1 MSLVHRDPFGII
13 YIETAFTCKMKN
25 VQTLVNGIWITI
37 PPHVAQLYSRYLLN
51 RGKRRWCSQLQSNYL
66 NCYCKPVALRWR
78 VGCPWLGQ
86 NLPTGHLPI
95 TRKGVLTPAYARK
108 NPPPPHLISGWLWR
122 LLARYYTASTL
133 HVTQRPF
140 LSLSAT
146 FTDLPLLDKAIP
158 CTTTGC
164 SCLASY
170 FRNIKS
176 HVALLNA
183 FAVLLQGI

>member
-13 YIETAFTCKMKN
+13 YIETAFTCEMKN
-25 VQTLVNGIWITI
+25 VQTLVNGIWITF

-51 RGKRRWCSQLQSNYL
+51 RGKKKGDAVNYKAITWTATANL
-66 NCYCKPVALRWR
+66 LPCAEGSVALD
-78 VGCPWLGQ
+78 LGRTC
-86 NLPTGHLPI
+86 LRATCSSPERGSW
-95 TRKGVLTPAYARK
+95 
-108 NPPPPHLISGWLWR
+108 PPRMVERTPHLISGWLWR
-122 LLARYYTASTL
+122 LLTWYYTTSTL
-133 HVTQRPF
+133 HVTQRTF

-146 FTDLPLLDKAIP
+146 FTDLLLLDKAIP

-170 FRNIKS
+170 FRNVKS